1 MVNSLDLT
9 MEVAPALPVGGA
21 LRRAALDGA
30 VAPVPPRHT
39 QAGPVFALSMQFT
52 PVRSGC

>member
-1 MVNSLDLT
+1 MVNSQDLT

-39 QAGPVFALSMQFT
+39 QASPVFALSMQFT